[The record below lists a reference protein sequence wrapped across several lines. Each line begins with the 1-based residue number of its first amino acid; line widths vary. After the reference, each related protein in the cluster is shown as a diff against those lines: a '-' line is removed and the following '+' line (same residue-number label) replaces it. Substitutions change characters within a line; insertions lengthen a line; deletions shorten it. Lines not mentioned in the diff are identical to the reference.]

1 MNREYTIKKH
11 QLELKVIIVM
21 SVIAWFMRN
30 KPYLSLLPSSRIIT
44 FSLGHFMGTLKLLS
58 KTLFLTCSGLLGF
71 YPVTGVYEKKINQ
84 KMSVLV
90 ILLFLICLA

>member
-1 MNREYTIKKH
+1 
-11 QLELKVIIVM
+11 M

-44 FSLGHFMGTLKLLS
+44 YFPRSFHGHVKVVVKDALFS
-58 KTLFLTCSGLLGF
+58 CSGLLGF

-90 ILLFLICLA
+90 ILLFLFV